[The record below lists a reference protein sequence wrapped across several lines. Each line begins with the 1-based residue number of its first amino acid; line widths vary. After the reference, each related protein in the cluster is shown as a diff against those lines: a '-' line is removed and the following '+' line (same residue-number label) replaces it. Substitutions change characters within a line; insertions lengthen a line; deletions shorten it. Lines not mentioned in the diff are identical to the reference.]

1 MSFIEEFKRR
11 NIFRIGIA
19 YAVSASVLLQ
29 IVDLVLDNFTAPDW
43 VMQAFIL
50 STVIG
55 FPFALLFAWV
65 FEMTQEGGQLEK
77 NVDRSKSTTHATAQK
92 MNRSIIIGLAIAVV
106 LLLVDKLV
114 ATSTTAPQPQTS
126 TTTQYADALT
136 AVDVSTDKSIAVLPF
151 VNMSS
156 DPEQEYF
163 ADGISEEILNLLAKI
178 DDLKVTGRT
187 SSFSFKGTN
196 ENLSVIGNMLGV
208 NHILEGSVR
217 KSGTRI
223 RVTAQLIKV
232 DDGFHMWSETY
243 DRELNDVFTIQDEIS
258 AAILVQLKAQLLSAP
273 LQTVTTD
280 ARAYGFYLQAKQ
292 RIYERNRDSI
302 ETAIVLL
309 NKAIEIDVSYA
320 PAHAQLGIANLLA
333 SDTNYGTMPYALA
346 GARAKKAFDQ
356 ALQLD
361 PQNAEALAGMG
372 LYFSHYEPDH
382 QRSIGLLQQALSIN
396 PTLENA
402 NVWLSTELSH
412 AGELRAALR
421 LYEQTYQR
429 DPLHRSNFINLQ
441 QALVVFGQNDRAL
454 EMIEERLEYRPN
466 DASLLSAYGQVKQL
480 SGDLAEA
487 RMLFKRSH
495 DKEPLNAVNNLWFG
509 FTALTLGEYELAVDI
524 APNRNA
530 VIALNALGRVEE
542 ALTLS
547 KQLIDKGD
555 SLNGYFSVLLAN
567 GRFEEIAQLLESR
580 WPSLNAFS
588 EQWPEKR
595 GYGSFTMISIATAYR
610 ELGNQPKFDEA
621 MAILKSSL
629 AAQQAAG
636 ADNTAINQSHAMYAM
651 LSGDRDAAIGFLEK
665 AFQQGFQ
672 VDTHTFALFKPLEG
686 NPRFDAAK
694 AAADDR
700 FEEELAKVNGG
711 GKGVK

>member
-1 MSFIEEFKRR
+1 MSFIEELKRR
-11 NIFRIGIA
+11 NIFRVGIA

-50 STVIG
+50 LTVIG

-65 FEMTQEGGQLEK
+65 FEMTQEGVQLEK
-77 NVDRSKSTTHATAQK
+77 NVERSKSTTHATAQK
-92 MNRSIIIGLAIAVV
+92 INRSIIIGLAIAVA

-126 TTTQYADALT
+126 TTNQYNDVLT

-187 SSFSFKGTN
+187 SSFSFKDTN
-196 ENLSVIGNMLGV
+196 ENLSVIGNVLGV

-223 RVTAQLIKV
+223 RVTAQLVKV

-280 ARAYGFYLQAKQ
+280 TRAYGFYLQAKQ
-292 RIYERNRDSI
+292 RIYDRNRDSI
-302 ETAIVLL
+302 EAAIVLL
-309 NKAIEIDVSYA
+309 NKAIEIDASYA
-320 PAHAQLGIANLLA
+320 PAYAQLGIANLLA

-356 ALQLD
+356 SLQLD
-361 PQNAEALAGMG
+361 PKNAEALAGMG
-372 LYFSHYEPDH
+372 LYFSNYEPDH

-396 PTLENA
+396 PNLENA
-402 NVWLSTELSH
+402 SVWLSTELNQ

-429 DPLHRSNFINLQ
+429 DPLHKPNFSNLQ
-441 QALVVFGQNDRAL
+441 QSLVALGQNDRAL
-454 EMIEERLEYRPN
+454 EMIEERLEYQPN
-466 DASLLSAYGQVKQL
+466 DASLLKTYGLVKL
-480 SGDLAEA
+480 FSGDLAEA

-495 DKEPLNAVNNLWFG
+495 DKEPLNAMNNLLFG
-509 FTALTLGEYELAVDI
+509 FTALTLEEYELAVDI

-547 KQLIDKGD
+547 KQLIDKGAG
-555 SLNGYFSVLLAN
+555 LEGYFSVLVAN
-567 GRFEEIAQLLESR
+567 GRFEEITQLLESR

-588 EQWPEKR
+588 EEWPEKG
-595 GYGSFTMISIATAYR
+595 GYGSFTMIYIATAYR
-610 ELGNQPKFDEA
+610 EQGNQPKFDEA

-629 AAQQAAG
+629 DAQKAAG
-636 ADNTAINQSHAMYAM
+636 ADNTVINQSHAMYAM
-651 LSGDRDAAIGFLEK
+651 LSGDHAAAIGFLEK
-665 AFQQGFQ
+665 AFQQGFLF
-672 VDTHTFALFKPLEG
+672 DTHTFALFKPLEG

-694 AAADDR
+694 AAVDAR
-700 FEEELAKVNGG
+700 FEVELAKVNGG

>member
-1 MSFIEEFKRR
+1 MSFIEELKRR
-11 NIFRIGIA
+11 NIFRVGIA

-50 STVIG
+50 LTVIG

-65 FEMTQEGGQLEK
+65 FEMTQEGVQLEK
-77 NVDRSKSTTHATAQK
+77 NVERSKSTTHATAQK
-92 MNRSIIIGLAIAVV
+92 INRSIIIGLAIAVA

-126 TTTQYADALT
+126 TTNQYNDVLT

-187 SSFSFKGTN
+187 SSFSFKDTN
-196 ENLSVIGNMLGV
+196 ENLSVIGNVLGV

-223 RVTAQLIKV
+223 RVTAQLVKV

-280 ARAYGFYLQAKQ
+280 TRAYGFYLQAKQ
-292 RIYERNRDSI
+292 RIYDRNRDSI
-302 ETAIVLL
+302 EAAIVLL
-309 NKAIEIDVSYA
+309 NKAIEIDASYA
-320 PAHAQLGIANLLA
+320 PAYAQLGIANLLA

-356 ALQLD
+356 SLQLD
-361 PQNAEALAGMG
+361 PKNAEALAGMG
-372 LYFSHYEPDH
+372 LYFSNYEPDH

-396 PTLENA
+396 PNLENA
-402 NVWLSTELSH
+402 SVWLSTELNQ

-429 DPLHRSNFINLQ
+429 DPLHKPNFSNLQ
-441 QALVVFGQNDRAL
+441 QSLVALGQNDRAL
-454 EMIEERLEYRPN
+454 EMIEERLEYQPN
-466 DASLLSAYGQVKQL
+466 DASLLKTYGLVKL
-480 SGDLAEA
+480 FSGDLAEA

-495 DKEPLNAVNNLWFG
+495 DKEPLNAMNNLLFG
-509 FTALTLGEYELAVDI
+509 FTALTLEEYELAVDI

-555 SLNGYFSVLLAN
+555 DLNSYFSVLVAN
-567 GRFEEIAQLLESR
+567 GRFEEITQLLE
-580 WPSLNAFS
+580 
-588 EQWPEKR
+588 
-595 GYGSFTMISIATAYR
+595 
-610 ELGNQPKFDEA
+610 
-621 MAILKSSL
+621 
-629 AAQQAAG
+629 
-636 ADNTAINQSHAMYAM
+636 
-651 LSGDRDAAIGFLEK
+651 
-665 AFQQGFQ
+665 
-672 VDTHTFALFKPLEG
+672 
-686 NPRFDAAK
+686 
-694 AAADDR
+694 
-700 FEEELAKVNGG
+700 
-711 GKGVK
+711 

>member
-1 MSFIEEFKRR
+1 MSFIEELKRR
-11 NIFRIGIA
+11 NIFRVGIA

-50 STVIG
+50 LTVIG

-65 FEMTQEGGQLEK
+65 FEMTQEGVQLEK
-77 NVDRSKSTTHATAQK
+77 NVERSKSTTHVTAQK
-92 MNRSIIIGLAIAVV
+92 INRSIIIGLAIAVA

-114 ATSTTAPQPQTS
+114 TTSTTAPQPQTS
-126 TTTQYADALT
+126 TTTQNADVLT

-151 VNMSS
+151 VNTSS

-196 ENLSVIGNMLGV
+196 ENLSVIGNVLGV

-273 LQTVTTD
+273 LPTVTTD
-280 ARAYGFYLQAKQ
+280 TRAYRFYLQAKQ
-292 RIYERNRDSI
+292 RMYERNRDSI

-309 NKAIEIDVSYA
+309 NKAIEIDASYA
-320 PAHAQLGIANLLA
+320 PAYAQLGIANLLA
-333 SDTNYGTMPYALA
+333 SDTGYGTIPYALA
-346 GARAKKAFDQ
+346 GARAKQAFDT

-372 LYFSHYEPDH
+372 LYFGNYELDH
-382 QRSIGLLQQALSIN
+382 QKSIELLQQALSIN
-396 PTLENA
+396 STMENA
-402 NVWLSTELSH
+402 SVWLSNEL
-412 AGELRAALR
+412 AITGELRAALR
-421 LYEQTYQR
+421 LIEQTYQR
-429 DPLHRSNFINLQ
+429 DPAHKANFNNLQ
-441 QALVVFGQNDRAL
+441 NSLAVLGQNDRAL
-454 EMIEERLEYRPN
+454 EMIEERLEYQPN
-466 DASLLSAYGQVKQL
+466 DAHLLSAYGQVKL
-480 SGDLAEA
+480 FSGDLAEA

-495 DKEPLNAVNNLWFG
+495 DEEPLNATNNLWFG
-509 FTALTLGEYELAVDI
+509 LAALTLGEYELAVDI
-524 APNRNA
+524 APNRFA

-547 KQLIDKGD
+547 KQLIDKGAG
-555 SLNGYFSVLLAN
+555 LEGYFYVLLAN
-567 GRFEEIAQLLESR
+567 GRFEEVTQLLESR

-588 EQWPEKR
+588 KQWPDKN
-595 GYGSFTMISIATAYR
+595 GYGSFTMIYIAMAYR

-629 AAQQAAG
+629 DTQQAAG
-636 ADNTAINQSHAMYAM
+636 SDNTPIHQSHAMYAM
-651 LSGDRDAAIGFLEK
+651 LSGDHDAAIGFFEK
-665 AFQQGFQ
+665 TSRQGFQ
-672 VDTHTFALFKPLEG
+672 LNSRSFTLFKPLEG

-694 AAADDR
+694 AAVDAR

>member
-1 MSFIEEFKRR
+1 MSFIEELKRR
-11 NIFRIGIA
+11 NIFRVGIA

-50 STVIG
+50 LTVIG

-65 FEMTQEGGQLEK
+65 FEMTQEGVQLEK
-77 NVDRSKSTTHATAQK
+77 NVERSKSTTHATAQK
-92 MNRSIIIGLAIAVV
+92 INRSIIIGLAIAVA

-114 ATSTTAPQPQTS
+114 TTSTTAPQPQAS
-126 TTTQYADALT
+126 TTTQDADVLT
-136 AVDVSTDKSIAVLPF
+136 VADVSTDKSIAVLPF
-151 VNMSS
+151 VNTSS

-196 ENLSVIGNMLGV
+196 ENLSVIGNVLGV

-273 LQTVTTD
+273 LPTVTTD
-280 ARAYGFYLQAKQ
+280 TRAYRFYLQAKQ
-292 RIYERNRDSI
+292 RIYERNRDSL

-309 NKAIEIDVSYA
+309 NKAIEIDASYA
-320 PAHAQLGIANLLA
+320 PAYAQLGIANLLA
-333 SDTNYGTMPYALA
+333 SDTGYGTIPYALA
-346 GARAKKAFDQ
+346 GARAKQAFDTS
-356 ALQLD
+356 LQLD

-372 LYFSHYEPDH
+372 LYYSHYELDH
-382 QRSIGLLQQALSIN
+382 QKSIGLLQQALSIN

-402 NVWLSTELSH
+402 SVWLSTELTIT
-412 AGELRAALR
+412 GELQAALR
-421 LYEQTYQR
+421 LHEQSYQR
-429 DPLHRSNFINLQ
+429 DPLHKPNFNNLQ
-441 QALVVFGQNDRAL
+441 QSLVVLGQNDRAL
-454 EMIEERLEYRPN
+454 EMIEERLEYQPN

-567 GRFEEIAQLLESR
+567 GRFEEITQLLESR

-610 ELGNQPKFDEA
+610 EQGNQPKFDEA
-621 MAILKSSL
+621 MAIMKSSL
-629 AAQQAAG
+629 DAQQAAG

-651 LSGDRDAAIGFLEK
+651 LNGDHDAAISFLEK

-672 VDTHTFALFKPLEG
+672 VDTHTFALFKPLAG

-694 AAADDR
+694 AAVDAR
-700 FEEELAKVNGG
+700 FEVELAKVNGG
-711 GKGVK
+711 GNGVK

>member
-1 MSFIEEFKRR
+1 MSFIEELKRR
-11 NIFRIGIA
+11 NIFRVGIA

-29 IVDLVLDNFTAPDW
+29 IVDLVLDNFAAPDW
-43 VMQAFIL
+43 VMQAFIVL
-50 STVIG
+50 TVIG

-65 FEMTQEGGQLEK
+65 FEMTQEGVQLEK
-77 NVDRSKSTTHATAQK
+77 NVDRSKSITHATAQK
-92 MNRSIIIGLAIAVV
+92 MNRSIIIGLAIAVA

-114 ATSTTAPQPQTS
+114 ATPTTASQPQTS
-126 TTTQYADALT
+126 TTTQYTDMLT
-136 AVDVSTDKSIAVLPF
+136 AVDGSTDKSIAVLPF

-163 ADGISEEILNLLAKI
+163 ADGIAEEILNLLAKI

-196 ENLSVIGNMLGV
+196 ENLSVIGNVLGV

-258 AAILVQLKAQLLSAP
+258 AAILVQLKAHLLSPP

-309 NKAIEIDVSYA
+309 NKAIEIDASYA
-320 PAHAQLGIANLLA
+320 PAYAQLGIANLLA

-346 GARAKKAFDQ
+346 GARAKQAFDQ
-356 ALQLD
+356 SLQRD
-361 PQNAEALAGMG
+361 PKNAEALAGMG
-372 LYFSHYEPDH
+372 LYFSNYEPDH

-402 NVWLSTELSH
+402 SVWLSTELSL
-412 AGELRAALR
+412 AGELRAALQ

-429 DPLHRSNFINLQ
+429 DPLHKPNFINLQ
-441 QALVVFGQNDRAL
+441 QSLVALGQNDRAL
-454 EMIEERLEYRPN
+454 EMIEERLEYQPN
-466 DASLLSAYGQVKQL
+466 DASLLKAYGQVKL
-480 SGDLAEA
+480 FSGDLAEA

-495 DKEPLNAVNNLWFG
+495 DKEPLNAMNNLLFG

-567 GRFEEIAQLLESR
+567 GRFEEITQLLESR

-595 GYGSFTMISIATAYR
+595 GYGSFTMTSIATAYR

-629 AAQQAAG
+629 DAQQAAG

-651 LSGDRDAAIGFLEK
+651 LSGDHDAAIGFLEK

-672 VDTHTFALFKPLEG
+672 LDAHAFALFKPLEG
-686 NPRFDAAK
+686 NPRFDATK
-694 AAADDR
+694 AAVDAR
-700 FEEELAKVNGG
+700 FEEELAKVNAG